1 MKKLLY
7 HTRSPYPLL
16 KFDLKMKLSV
26 LFTFVALLTIQ
37 ANTSYGQQTKLTLD
51 LNNVSVE
58 RLIDNIENSTEFRF
72 VYKVTA
78 VDLERQITIHVK
90 EELIEKVLERI
101 FTNTSTSYNV
111 IDRQIFLT
119 EKKEPIIV
127 HKPITVPKPP
137 QFTIVG
143 KVVDE
148 FGTPLLGTTV
158 AVKGTTRGTTT
169 DFDGNFSLTIDGSNA
184 ILQFS
189 FVGYVTQE
197 IEIGNQTTI
206 NVKLLPDNAELDEVI
221 VVGYGTQKK
230 SDVTGSVT
238 SVAQE
243 RLDLV
248 PNRNIAQVLQGALP
262 GVTIRQTTAGAVGE
276 QTIIVRGRNSILAS
290 NEPLIVMDGVPY
302 YGNLNDI
309 NVNDIASLEVL
320 KDASASAIYGSRGS
334 NGVVLIT
341 TKAGTKGKA
350 KISYQGKYGIQEPI
364 NLPVFLTGKEFYE
377 FKSTRNA
384 ELLTD
389 TEIANYEAG
398 LETDWIDLSL
408 RTGYTQAHNISVAGG
423 SENIKYYIGGNFLDV
438 KGLSVTDQYQ
448 RISGRVNID
457 AKITG
462 WLDFGTRSQ
471 FTYDDRGGYD
481 IDYEAV
487 FEINPLLANPF
498 DENGEINL
506 FPWPEFPDENPLEAQ
521 NYDDED
527 YSNQIVTNNYI
538 NIAFPFLKG
547 LNYRLN
553 TGIRRRWSER
563 KTYTGNNT
571 VVGIANSGY
580 AYLSSTEFK
589 NNVVENILTY
599 SEEFGKH
606 NVFLTGV
613 FSYEE
618 SEQYFEELT
627 AVNFPNDEF
636 SYFGI
641 SQATSLVAQNDY
653 QRTALISQ
661 MLRLNYSFD
670 NTYLLTLTGRRDGF
684 SGFGPENKWGI
695 FPSVALGWN
704 ISREPFLE
712 DSSTINQL
720 KLRLSWGV
728 NGNQAVDPYSSI
740 TRLRDRNTLS
750 GDQSLVGYVPSV
762 IGDKD
767 LGWESSETYNL
778 GLDFGFFKNRISG
791 DVNLYETNTS
801 DLLLNR
807 TISSVHGINQVTQNI
822 GETQTRGLELSLSVV
837 PSATQ
842 DFNWKISGNFATNKN
857 KIVSLYGDLDGD
869 GLEIDDLAN
878 AWFVG
883 EPIRVNFDQKMIGVW
898 QLGEEEEAAIYDRV
912 PGDAKIEDV
921 DNNGVLDDDDRQ
933 IIGQQDPKYTW
944 GLSNAFQYKNLGLEI
959 FFIGSHG
966 ATRFN
971 NLLRDNTAAEIRR
984 NVLKKNWWTP
994 DNPTNEYYR
1003 NNDEVKGGSIYEDA
1017 SFIRLKDITLSYSF
1031 PEKVLSKIKL
1041 DKLQLFASGR
1051 NLLTITDWTAGD
1063 PELEL
1068 PSSQAGILPLQREL
1082 TLGLTIEF

>member
-1 MKKLLY
+1 MKKLLK

-26 LFTFVALLTIQ
+26 LFMFVALLTMQ
-37 ANTSYGQQTKLTLD
+37 ANTSYGQRTKLTLD
-51 LNNVSVE
+51 LKNVSIDQ
-58 RLIDNIENSTEFRF
+58 LIDKIENSTEFRF
-72 VYKVTA
+72 VYKIKV
-78 VDLERQITIHVK
+78 VDLERQVTVKVK
-90 EELIEKVLERI
+90 EELIENVLEKV
-101 FTNTSTSYNV
+101 FGNTSTAYSI

-119 EKKEPIIV
+119 EKKDLDSIG
-127 HKPITVPKPP
+127 KPRVLSKPLQYAIT
-137 QFTIVG
+137 G

-158 AVKGTTRGTTT
+158 AVKGTTQGTTT
-169 DFDGNFSLTIDGSNA
+169 DFDGNYSLTIDDPDA

-189 FVGYVTQE
+189 YVGYVTQE
-197 IEIGNQTTI
+197 IEVGNQTII
-206 NVKLLPDNAELDEVI
+206 NVKLLPDNAKLDEVV

-290 NEPLIVMDGVPY
+290 NDPLIVLDGVPY
-302 YGNLNDI
+302 YGDLNDI
-309 NVNDIASLEVL
+309 SVNDIASLEVL

-334 NGVVLIT
+334 NGVILVT
-341 TKAGTKGKA
+341 TKAGVKGKT
-350 KISYQGKYGIQEPI
+350 KINYQGKYGIQEPI
-364 NLPVFLTGKEFYE
+364 NLPVFLTGREFYD

-408 RTGYTQAHNISVAGG
+408 RTGYTQSHNISMTGG
-423 SENIKYYIGGNFLDV
+423 SDNTKYYIGGNFLDV
-438 KGLSVTDQYQ
+438 QGLSVTDQYQ

-457 AKITG
+457 TKITD

-471 FTYDDRGGYD
+471 FTYDDRGGYN

-498 DENGEINL
+498 DENGDINL
-506 FPWPEFPDENPLEAQ
+506 FPWPEFPDENPLEAE
-521 NYDDED
+521 NYEDED
-527 YSNQIVTNNYI
+527 YSNQIVSNNYI
-538 NIAFPFLKG
+538 NVTFPFLKG

-563 KTYTGNNT
+563 KTYAGSNT

-599 SEEFGKH
+599 NKEFGKH
-606 NVFLTGV
+606 NVFVTGV
-613 FSYEE
+613 YSYEE
-618 SEQYFEELT
+618 NEQYFEELT
-627 AVNFPNDEF
+627 AINFPNDEF
-636 SYFGI
+636 TYFGI
-641 SQATSLVAQNDY
+641 SQASSIESQNDY

-661 MLRLNYSFD
+661 MLRLNYSFN

-684 SGFGPENKWGI
+684 SGFGPDNKWGI

-712 DSSTINQL
+712 NSTTINQL
-720 KLRLSWGV
+720 KLRLSWGI

-750 GDQSLVGYVPSV
+750 GEQSLVGYVPSV

-778 GLDFGFFKNRISG
+778 GLDFGFFNNRIFG

-837 PSATQ
+837 PWVTQ

-857 KIVSLYGDLDGD
+857 KIVSLYGYLQEDGE
-869 GLEIDDLAN
+869 EINDLAN

-898 QLGEEEEAAIYDRV
+898 QLGEEEAAAVYDRV

-921 DNNGVLDDDDRQ
+921 DDNGVLDDKDRQ
-933 IIGQQDPKYTW
+933 IIGQRDPKYTW

-966 ATRFN
+966 ATRHN

-994 DNPTNEYYR
+994 DNPTNEYFR
-1003 NNDEVKGGSIYEDA
+1003 NNDEVRGGSIYEDA
-1017 SFIRLKDITLSYSF
+1017 SFIRLKDVTLSYNF

-1051 NLLTITDWTAGD
+1051 NLLTITDWNFQVAR
-1063 PELEL
+1063 
-1068 PSSQAGILPLQREL
+1068 RESFRYN
-1082 TLGLTIEF
+1082 ES

>member
-1 MKKLLY
+1 MKKLLT

-16 KFDLKMKLSV
+16 KFDLKMKLSA
-26 LFTFVALLTIQ
+26 LFMFVALLTMQ
-37 ANTSYGQQTKLTLD
+37 ANTSYGQRTKLTLN
-51 LNNVSVE
+51 LSNVSVE
-58 RLIDNIENSTEFRF
+58 QLIDNIENSTEFRF
-72 VYKVTA
+72 VYKVKA
-78 VDLERQITIHVK
+78 VDLNRQVTINVK
-90 EELIEKVLERI
+90 EELIEKVLETV
-101 FTNTSTSYNV
+101 FGNTSTLYNI

-119 EKKEPIIV
+119 EKKDLPIMG
-127 HKPITVPKPP
+127 KPSIETKIIQYTIT
-137 QFTIVG
+137 G

-148 FGTPLLGTTV
+148 LGTPLLGTTV

-169 DFDGNFSLTIDGSNA
+169 DFDGNYSLSLDGPDA
-184 ILQFS
+184 ILLFS

-197 IEIGNQTTI
+197 IEVGNQTTI
-206 NVKLLPDNAELDEVI
+206 NVKLLPDNAKLDEVV

-290 NEPLIVMDGVPY
+290 NDPLIVLDGVPY
-302 YGNLNDI
+302 YGDLNDI
-309 NVNDIASLEVL
+309 SVNDIASMEVL

-334 NGVVLIT
+334 NGVILIT
-341 TKAGTKGKA
+341 TKAGKTGKA
-350 KISYQGKYGIQEPI
+350 KISYQGKFGIQEPI
-364 NLPVFLTGKEFYE
+364 NLPVFLTGREFYD

-408 RTGYTQAHNISVAGG
+408 RTGYTQSHNVSLTGG
-423 SENIKYYIGGNFLDV
+423 NDNTKYYIGGNFLDV

-457 AKITG
+457 TKITE

-471 FTYDDRGGYD
+471 FTYDDRGGYN

-498 DENGEINL
+498 DENGDINL
-506 FPWPEFPDENPLEAQ
+506 FPWPEFPDENPLEAE
-521 NYDDED
+521 NYKDED
-527 YSNQIVTNNYI
+527 YSNQIVSNNYI
-538 NIAFPFLKG
+538 NVTFPFLKG

-563 KTYTGNNT
+563 KTYAGSNT
-571 VVGIANSGY
+571 VVGIANSGQ

-589 NNVVENILTY
+589 NNVVENILTFNK
-599 SEEFGKH
+599 EFGKH

-613 FSYEE
+613 YSYEE
-618 SEQYFEELT
+618 NEQYFEELT
-627 AVNFPNDEF
+627 AINFPNDEF
-636 SYFGI
+636 TYFGI
-641 SQATSLVAQNDY
+641 SQASSIESQNDY

-661 MLRLNYSFD
+661 MLRLNYSFN

-684 SGFGPENKWGI
+684 SGFGPDNKWGI

-712 DSSTINQL
+712 NSTTINQL
-720 KLRLSWGV
+720 KLRLSWGI

-750 GDQSLVGYVPSV
+750 GEQSLVGYVPSV

-778 GLDFGFFKNRISG
+778 GLDFGLFNNRVFG
-791 DVNLYETNTS
+791 DLNLYETNTS

-837 PSATQ
+837 PWVTQ

-857 KIVSLYGDLDGD
+857 KIVSLYGYLQEDGS
-869 GLEIDDLAN
+869 EINDLAN

-898 QLGEEEEAAIYDRV
+898 QLGEEEEAAVYDRV

-921 DNNGVLDDDDRQ
+921 DNNGVLDDKDRQ
-933 IIGQQDPKYTW
+933 IIGQRDPKYTW
-944 GLSNAFQYKNLGLEI
+944 GLSNAFQYKNFGLEV

-966 ATRFN
+966 ATRHN

-994 DNPTNEYYR
+994 DNPTNEYFR
-1003 NNDEVKGGSIYEDA
+1003 NNDQVKGGSIYEDA
-1017 SFIRLKDITLSYSF
+1017 SFVRLKDITVSYNF
-1031 PEKVLSKIKL
+1031 PKKVLSKIKL
-1041 DKLQLFASGR
+1041 EKLQLFASGR

-1068 PSSQAGILPLQREL
+1068 PSSQAGILPLQREITFGL
-1082 TLGLTIEF
+1082 TLEF

>member
-1 MKKLLY
+1 
-7 HTRSPYPLL
+7 
-16 KFDLKMKLSV
+16 MKLSA
-26 LFTFVALLTIQ
+26 LFMFVALLTMQ
-37 ANTSYGQQTKLTLD
+37 ANTSYGQRTKLTLN
-51 LNNVSVE
+51 LSNVSVE
-58 RLIDNIENSTEFRF
+58 QLIDNIENSTEFRF
-72 VYKVTA
+72 VYKVKA
-78 VDLERQITIHVK
+78 VDLNRQVTINVK
-90 EELIEKVLERI
+90 EELIEKVLETV
-101 FTNTSTSYNV
+101 FGNTSTLYNI

-119 EKKEPIIV
+119 EKKDLPIMG
-127 HKPITVPKPP
+127 KPSIETKIIQYTIT
-137 QFTIVG
+137 G

-148 FGTPLLGTTV
+148 LGTPLLGTTV

-169 DFDGNFSLTIDGSNA
+169 DFDGNYSLSLDGLDA
-184 ILQFS
+184 ILLFS

-197 IEIGNQTTI
+197 IEVGNQTTI
-206 NVKLLPDNAELDEVI
+206 NVKLLPDNAKLDEVV

-290 NEPLIVMDGVPY
+290 NDPLIVLDGVPY
-302 YGNLNDI
+302 YGDLNDI
-309 NVNDIASLEVL
+309 SVNDIASMEVL

-334 NGVVLIT
+334 NGVILIT
-341 TKAGTKGKA
+341 TKAGKTGKA
-350 KISYQGKYGIQEPI
+350 KISYQGKFGIQEPI
-364 NLPVFLTGKEFYE
+364 NLPVFLTGREFYD

-408 RTGYTQAHNISVAGG
+408 RTGYTQSHNVSLTGG
-423 SENIKYYIGGNFLDV
+423 NDNTKYYIGGNFLDV

-457 AKITG
+457 TKITE

-471 FTYDDRGGYD
+471 FTYDDRGGYN

-498 DENGEINL
+498 DENGDINL
-506 FPWPEFPDENPLEAQ
+506 FPWPEFPDENPLEAE
-521 NYDDED
+521 NYKDED
-527 YSNQIVTNNYI
+527 YSNQIVSNNYI
-538 NIAFPFLKG
+538 NVTFPFLKG

-563 KTYTGNNT
+563 KTYAGSNT
-571 VVGIANSGY
+571 VVGIANSGQ

-589 NNVVENILTY
+589 NNVVENILTFNK
-599 SEEFGKH
+599 EFGKH

-613 FSYEE
+613 YSYEE
-618 SEQYFEELT
+618 NEQYFEELT
-627 AVNFPNDEF
+627 AINFPNDEF
-636 SYFGI
+636 TYFGI
-641 SQATSLVAQNDY
+641 SQASSIESQNDY

-661 MLRLNYSFD
+661 MLRLNYSFN

-684 SGFGPENKWGI
+684 SGFGPDNKWGV

-712 DSSTINQL
+712 NSTTINQL
-720 KLRLSWGV
+720 KLRLSWGI

-750 GDQSLVGYVPSV
+750 GEQSLVGYVPSV

-778 GLDFGFFKNRISG
+778 GLDFGLFNNRVFG
-791 DVNLYETNTS
+791 DLNLYETNTS

-837 PSATQ
+837 PWVTQ

-857 KIVSLYGDLDGD
+857 KIVSLYGYLQEDGS
-869 GLEIDDLAN
+869 EINDLAN

-898 QLGEEEEAAIYDRV
+898 QLGEEEEAAVYDRV

-921 DNNGVLDDDDRQ
+921 DNNGVLDDKDRQ
-933 IIGQQDPKYTW
+933 IIGQRDPKYTW
-944 GLSNAFQYKNLGLEI
+944 GLSNAFQYKNFGLEV

-966 ATRFN
+966 ATRHN

-994 DNPTNEYYR
+994 DNPTNEYFR
-1003 NNDEVKGGSIYEDA
+1003 NNDQVKGGSIYEDA
-1017 SFIRLKDITLSYSF
+1017 SFVRLKDITVSYNF
-1031 PEKVLSKIKL
+1031 PKKVLSKIKL
-1041 DKLQLFASGR
+1041 EKLQLFASGR

-1068 PSSQAGILPLQREL
+1068 PSSQAGILPLQREITFGL
-1082 TLGLTIEF
+1082 TLEF

>member
-1 MKKLLY
+1 MKKLLN

-16 KFDLKMKLSV
+16 KFDLKMKLSA
-26 LFTFVALLTIQ
+26 LFMFVALLTMQ
-37 ANTSYGQQTKLTLD
+37 ANTSYGQRTKLTLD
-51 LNNVSVE
+51 LDNVSVE
-58 RLIDNIENSTEFRF
+58 QLIDNIENSTEFRF
-72 VYKVTA
+72 IYKVRA
-78 VDLERQITIHVK
+78 VDLKRQVTINVK
-90 EELIEKVLERI
+90 EELIEKVLEKI
-101 FTNTSTSYNV
+101 FKNTATTYDV

-119 EKKEPIIV
+119 EKGQTSIIN
-127 HKPITVPKPP
+127 KPNLETKSIQYTVS
-137 QFTIVG
+137 G

-148 FGTPLLGTTV
+148 FETPLLGTTV
-158 AVKGTTRGTTT
+158 AVKGTPQGTTT
-169 DFDGNFSLTIDGSNA
+169 DFDGNYSLTIDDSDA
-184 ILQFS
+184 VLQFS
-189 FVGYVTQE
+189 YVGYLTQE
-197 IEIGNQTTI
+197 VQVANQTTI
-206 NVKLLPDNAELDEVI
+206 NVKLLPDNAKLDEVV

-262 GVTIRQTTAGAVGE
+262 GVTIRQTSAGAVGE

-290 NEPLIVMDGVPY
+290 NEPLIVLDGVPY
-302 YGNLNDI
+302 YGDLNDI
-309 NVNDIASLEVL
+309 SVNDIASLEVL
-320 KDASASAIYGSRGS
+320 KDASAAAIYGSRGS
-334 NGVVLIT
+334 NGVILVT
-341 TKAGTKGKA
+341 TKAGTEGKTQ
-350 KISYQGKYGIQEPI
+350 INYQGKFGVQEPI
-364 NLPVFLTGKEFYE
+364 NLPVFLTGREFYD

-408 RTGYTQAHNISVAGG
+408 RTGYTQTHNISVTGG
-423 SENIKYYIGGNFLDV
+423 SKNTKYYIGGNFLDV

-457 AKITG
+457 TKITD

-498 DENGEINL
+498 DENGDINL
-506 FPWPEFPDENPLEAQ
+506 FPWPEFPDENPLEAE

-527 YSNQIVTNNYI
+527 YSNQIVSNNYI
-538 NIAFPFLKG
+538 NVAFPFLKG

-563 KTYTGNNT
+563 KTYAGNNT

-589 NNVVENILTY
+589 NSVVENILTFNK
-599 SEEFGKH
+599 EFGRH

-613 FSYEE
+613 YSFEE
-618 SEQYFEELT
+618 NEQYFEELT

-636 SYFGI
+636 SYYGI
-641 SQATSLVAQNDY
+641 SQASSIVAENNY

-661 MLRLNYSFD
+661 MLRLNYSFN

-684 SGFGPENKWGI
+684 SGFGPDNKWGI

-704 ISREPFLE
+704 VSREPFLE
-712 DSSTINQL
+712 NSTVVNQL
-720 KLRLSWGV
+720 KLRLSWGK

-778 GLDFGFFKNRISG
+778 GLDFGFFNNRIFG
-791 DVNLYETNTS
+791 DLNVYETNTS

-837 PSATQ
+837 PLTTQ
-842 DFNWKISGNFATNKN
+842 NFNWKISGNFSTNKN
-857 KIVSLYGDLDGD
+857 KIVSLYGDIEGN
-869 GLEIDDLAN
+869 GEEINDLAN

-921 DNNGVLDDDDRQ
+921 DNNGVLDDEDRQ
-933 IIGQQDPKYTW
+933 IIGQQDPKFTW
-944 GLSNAFQYKNLGLEI
+944 GMSNTFQYGNFGLEI

-966 ATRFN
+966 ATRLN
-971 NLLRDNTAAEIRR
+971 KLLGDNTAAEIRR
-984 NVLKKNWWTP
+984 NVLKKNWWSP
-994 DNPTNEYYR
+994 DNPTNGYFR
-1003 NNDEVKGGSIYEDA
+1003 NNDEVKGASIYEDA
-1017 SFIRLKDITLSYSF
+1017 SFARLKDITFSYNFSQKIL
-1031 PEKVLSKIKL
+1031 ERIKL
-1041 DKLQLFASGR
+1041 DKLQLFVSGR
-1051 NLLTITDWTAGD
+1051 NLLTISDWTAGD
-1063 PELEL
+1063 PELVN
-1068 PSSQAGILPLQREL
+1068 PSDQAGILPLQREI
-1082 TLGLTIEF
+1082 TLGITVGF

>member
-1 MKKLLY
+1 MKKLLSQ
-7 HTRSPYPLL
+7 TRSPYPLL
-16 KFDLKMKLSV
+16 KFDLKMKLSA
-26 LFTFVALLTIQ
+26 LFILVALLTMQ
-37 ANTSYGQQTKLTLD
+37 ANTSYGQRTKLTLD
-51 LNNVSVE
+51 LDNVSVE
-58 RLIDNIENSTEFRF
+58 QLIDNIENSTEFRF
-72 VYKVTA
+72 VYKVSA
-78 VDLERQITIHVK
+78 VDLKRQVTINVK
-90 EELIEKVLERI
+90 EVLIEKVLERV
-101 FTNTSTSYNV
+101 FGNTSTSYDI
-111 IDRQIFLT
+111 IDRQVFLT
-119 EKKEPIIV
+119 EKKDSPIIG
-127 HKPITVPKPP
+127 KPSPNSKTSQYTIT
-137 QFTIVG
+137 G

-158 AVKGTTRGTTT
+158 AVKGTTLGTTT
-169 DFDGNFSLTIDGSNA
+169 DFDGNYSLAIENPNA
-184 ILQFS
+184 VLQFS
-189 FVGYVTQE
+189 YVGYVTQE
-197 IEIGNQTTI
+197 IELGNQTNI
-206 NVKLLPDNAELDEVI
+206 NVKLLPGNAKLDEVV

-230 SDVTGSVT
+230 SDVTGSVA
-238 SVAQE
+238 SVAEE

-262 GVTIRQTTAGAVGE
+262 GVTVRQTTAGAVGE

-290 NEPLIVMDGVPY
+290 NEPLIVLDGVPY
-302 YGNLNDI
+302 YGDLNDI
-309 NVNDIASLEVL
+309 SVNDIASLEVL

-334 NGVVLIT
+334 NGVILVT
-341 TKAGTKGKA
+341 TKAGTPGKA
-350 KISYQGKYGIQEPI
+350 KISYQGKFGVQEPI
-364 NLPVFLTGKEFYE
+364 NLPVFLTGKEFYD

-408 RTGYTQAHNISVAGG
+408 RTGYTQTHNISVTGG
-423 SENIKYYIGGNFLDV
+423 NENTKYYIGGNFLDV
-438 KGLSVTDQYQ
+438 KGLSVTDRY
-448 RISGRVNID
+448 RRVSGRVNID
-457 AKITG
+457 TKITD
-462 WLDFGTRSQ
+462 WLEFGTRSQ

-498 DENGEINL
+498 DENGEVNL

-521 NYDDED
+521 NYKDED
-527 YSNQIVTNNYI
+527 YSNQIVSNNYI
-538 NIAFPFLKG
+538 NVAFPFLKG

-553 TGIRRRWSER
+553 TGIRRRWTER
-563 KTYTGNNT
+563 KTYAGNNT
-571 VVGIANSGY
+571 VVGIANSGQ

-589 NNVVENILTY
+589 NNVVENILTFNK
-599 SEEFGKH
+599 EFGKH

-613 FSYEE
+613 YSYEE
-618 SEQYFEELT
+618 NEQYFEELT

-641 SQATSLVAQNDY
+641 SQASSLVAQNDY

-661 MLRLNYSFD
+661 MLRLNYSFN

-684 SGFGPENKWGI
+684 SGFGPDNKWGI

-704 ISREPFLE
+704 ISREAFLE
-712 DSSTINQL
+712 NSNTINQL

-750 GDQSLVGYVPSV
+750 GDESLVGYVPSV

-767 LGWESSETYNL
+767 LGWESSETYNM
-778 GLDFGFFKNRISG
+778 GLDFGFFNNRIFG
-791 DVNLYETNTS
+791 DLNLYETNTS

-837 PSATQ
+837 PLMTQ
-842 DFNWKISGNFATNKN
+842 DFNWRISGNFSTNKN
-857 KIVSLYGDLDGD
+857 KIVSLYGDLQGN
-869 GLEIDDLAN
+869 GEEINDLAN

-898 QLGEEEEAAIYDRV
+898 QLGEEEEAAVYDRV

-933 IIGQQDPKYTW
+933 IIGQQDPKFTW
-944 GLSNAFQYKNLGLEI
+944 GMSNTFQYGNLGLEI

-966 ATRFN
+966 ATGFN

-1003 NNDEVKGGSIYEDA
+1003 NNDEVRGASIYEDA
-1017 SFIRLKDITLSYSF
+1017 SFVRLKDITISYNF
-1031 PEKVLSKIKL
+1031 PEKVLERIKL

-1063 PELEL
+1063 PELVL

-1082 TLGLTIEF
+1082 TLGLTLGF

>member
-1 MKKLLY
+1 MKKLLT

-16 KFDLKMKLSV
+16 KFDLKMRLSALFMFV
-26 LFTFVALLTIQ
+26 TLFTMQ
-37 ANTSYGQQTKLTLD
+37 ANTTYGQRTKLTLD
-51 LNNVSVE
+51 LNNVPVGQ
-58 RLIDNIENSTEFRF
+58 LIDNIESSTEFKF
-72 VYKVTA
+72 VYKIRA
-78 VDLERQITIHVK
+78 VDLERHVTIKVN
-90 EELIEKVLERI
+90 EEHIQKVLESV
-101 FTNTSTSYNV
+101 FGNTLTSYNI

-119 EKKEPIIV
+119 EKKNIPIIRT
-127 HKPITVPKPP
+127 PNTTPKTP
-137 QFTIVG
+137 QFTVTG

-158 AVKGTTRGTTT
+158 AVKGTAQGTTT
-169 DFDGNFSLTIDGSNA
+169 DFDGNYSLTVSDASA
-184 ILQFS
+184 VVQFS
-189 FVGYVTQE
+189 YVGYVAQE
-197 IEIGNQTTI
+197 LEVGNQSII
-206 NVKLLPDNAELDEVI
+206 NVKLLPDNAKLDEVV
-221 VVGYGTQKK
+221 VVGYGKQKK
-230 SDVTGSVT
+230 SDITGSVA

-262 GVTIRQTTAGAVGE
+262 GVTIRQTSAGAVGE

-290 NEPLIVMDGVPY
+290 NEPLIVLDGVPY
-302 YGNLNDI
+302 YGDLNDI
-309 NVNDIASLEVL
+309 SVNDIASLEVL
-320 KDASASAIYGSRGS
+320 KDASAAAIYGSRGS
-334 NGVVLIT
+334 NGVILVT
-341 TKAGTKGKA
+341 TKAGTEGKTQ
-350 KISYQGKYGIQEPI
+350 INYQGKFGIQEPV
-364 NLPVFLTGKEFYE
+364 NLPVFLTGREFYD

-398 LETDWIDLSL
+398 QETDWIDLSL
-408 RTGYTQAHNISVAGG
+408 RTGYTQSHSISITGG
-423 SENIKYYIGGNFLDV
+423 SKNTKYYIGGNFLDV
-438 KGLSVTDQYQ
+438 KGLSVTDRYQ
-448 RISGRVNID
+448 RVSGRVNLD
-457 AKITG
+457 TKITD
-462 WLDFGTRSQ
+462 WLEFGSRSQ

-487 FEINPLLANPF
+487 FEINPLLADPF

-506 FPWPEFPDENPLEAQ
+506 FPWPEFPDENPLEAE

-527 YSNQIVTNNYI
+527 YSNQIVSNNYI
-538 NIAFPFLKG
+538 NVIFPFVKG
-547 LNYRLN
+547 FNYRLN

-563 KTYTGNNT
+563 KTYAGNNT
-571 VVGIANSGY
+571 VVGIANSGQ
-580 AYLSSTEFK
+580 AYLSSTEFR
-589 NNVVENILTY
+589 NNVVENILTFNR
-599 SEEFGKH
+599 EFGKH

-613 FSYEE
+613 YSFEE
-618 SEQYFEELT
+618 NEQYFEELT

-641 SQATSLVAQNDY
+641 SQASSLEAQNDY

-661 MLRLNYSFD
+661 MLRFNYSFN

-704 ISREPFLE
+704 ISRESFLE
-712 DSSTINQL
+712 DSNAINQL

-778 GLDFGFFKNRISG
+778 GLDFGFFKNRIFG
-791 DVNLYETNTS
+791 DLNLYETNTS

-822 GETQTRGLELSLSVV
+822 GETQTQGLELSLSVIPLV
-837 PSATQ
+837 TQ
-842 DFNWKISGNFATNKN
+842 DFNWRISGNFSTNKN
-857 KIVSLYGDLDGD
+857 KIVSLYGDLQGN
-869 GLEIDDLAN
+869 GEETNDLAN

-883 EPIRVNFDQKMIGVW
+883 QPIRINYDQKMIGVW

-933 IIGQQDPKYTW
+933 IIGQQDPKFTW
-944 GLSNAFQYKNLGLEI
+944 GMSNTFQYKYFGLEI

-994 DNPTNEYYR
+994 DNPTNTYYR
-1003 NNDEVKGGSIYEDA
+1003 NNDEVRGASIYEDA
-1017 SFIRLKDITLSYSF
+1017 SFVRLKDVTFSYNF
-1031 PEKVLSKIKL
+1031 PEKVLKRINL

-1063 PELEL
+1063 PELVL
-1068 PSSQAGILPLQREL
+1068 PSDQAGILPLQREL
-1082 TLGLTIEF
+1082 TLGITLGF